1 MLIQQILDSKPHTGV
16 MTISKNVSI
25 KDAVA
30 DLAAHRIGALV
41 VSEDGKKV
49 DGIISERDIIRE
61 LGQRG
66 VQCIT
71 EKVSKFMTSK
81 IISCAKSDTAE
92 TALQSM
98 TEGRFRHLP
107 VVEDGEMIGLISI
120 GDVVK
125 ARLAEVENERSAM
138 VDMIRGY

>member
-1 MLIQQILDSKPHTGV
+1 MLIQQILDSKPQTGV

-25 KDAVA
+25 KDAIA

-49 DGIISERDIIRE
+49 EGIISERDIIRE

-66 VQCIT
+66 VSCMT
-71 EKVSKFMTSK
+71 EKVSEFMTST
-81 IISCAKSDTAE
+81 IVSCSKSDTAE
-92 TALQSM
+92 MALQSM

-107 VVEDGEMIGLISI
+107 VVEGGDMIGLISI

-125 ARLAEVENERSAM
+125 ARLSEVENERSAM